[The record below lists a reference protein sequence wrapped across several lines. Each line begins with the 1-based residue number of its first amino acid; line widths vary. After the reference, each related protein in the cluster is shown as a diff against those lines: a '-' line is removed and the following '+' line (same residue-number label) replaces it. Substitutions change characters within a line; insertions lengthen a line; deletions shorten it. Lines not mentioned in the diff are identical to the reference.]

1 MFAFLGS
8 NYNININYCEHEVYN
23 LQCLKKMFEPC
34 KCLDADVNG
43 NNYNAEIIIT
53 NVKNI

>member
-1 MFAFLGS
+1 
-8 NYNININYCEHEVYN
+8 
-23 LQCLKKMFEPC
+23 MFEPC